1 MLIGKD
7 IKDEEKYLSNT
18 INTINS
24 LLENYGVSSSNQD
37 KSIIEHRKFLWDNRS
52 ELDEIEINENCGQVA
67 LEEKLYASKISR
79 IKTLER
85 QLKSPYFARLDFK
98 EDGEEAESFYIG
110 LSTVENEEDFEFLV
124 FDWRSP
130 VSNMFYDFEVGPAYY
145 KAPNRTITG
154 EIEFSRQFNTKN
166 GKIVFMHN
174 SNESLCDENLSTML
188 NRNATDKMKN
198 IVATIQKEQNDIIRN
213 DDSKI
218 LFIQGAA
225 GSGKTSIA
233 LHRAAYL
240 LYKNRKSLKA
250 DNILIFSPNEV
261 FAEYISDVL
270 PDLGESNILQTTF
283 ELYSKR
289 FLPTNY
295 IFESK
300 NEHLDYI
307 YSVDRKNTSF
317 KIRSKSMEYKNTTKF
332 MSILDKYTKDLPN
345 HLIEINPIIIDNSEV
360 LSKDVV
366 KKTFLTRFKDIP
378 LLNRIDVVKQSLFSQ
393 LETKYLASDD
403 NLALDYIEDKEEFY
417 TYCKEEVNRQV
428 DKMIKTLDN
437 VAIYKLLWE
446 NIEKYTND
454 DLKDIKEYTIEYI
467 LDKEVKY
474 EDLTP
479 IIYIRAAMEG
489 FRNYS
494 NMRHIL
500 IDEAQDYSPLF
511 YQLIRKSFS
520 NAKITIMGDLNQRID
535 KYSNVKNKDSI
546 LEVFDDV
553 KVAILSKSYRSTANI
568 TNFAKEILDTH
579 EPIEAVERIGEN
591 PKIIINDSNLI
602 ISIKNAILDMKD
614 KECSSIAVICKNK
627 ETTKNIFNSLKNFN
641 LDINI
646 IDNENSEL
654 KNGINVI
661 SSYLA
666 KGLEFDGVIVADG
679 ENYLDREDSNLFY
692 TVCTRAL
699 HKLVIFSSKSIET
712 ILPKNK
718 SLYDIK

>member
-154 EIEFSRQFNTKN
+154 EIEFSRQFNIKN

-360 LSKDVV
+360 ISKDVV

-591 PKIIINDSNLI
+591 PKN
-602 ISIKNAILDMKD
+602 
-614 KECSSIAVICKNK
+614 
-627 ETTKNIFNSLKNFN
+627 
-641 LDINI
+641 
-646 IDNENSEL
+646 
-654 KNGINVI
+654 
-661 SSYLA
+661 
-666 KGLEFDGVIVADG
+666 
-679 ENYLDREDSNLFY
+679 NY
-692 TVCTRAL
+692 
-699 HKLVIFSSKSIET
+699 
-712 ILPKNK
+712 
-718 SLYDIK
+718 